1 MKTGS
6 KAKLQAQFNG
16 VSSPS
21 EMGTTGLI
29 AWVLAG
35 EQFNRWDRY
44 KVAKKVIKS
53 RCNSGWDMCKL
64 IALFDR
70 AILAAA
76 EQHGINMERFKCAT
90 APKANKVAKPV
101 VGQPIDVRG
110 TPCKVTRV
118 YACGTLECEAIHGS
132 GFFRM
137 TGLGF

>member
-76 EQHGINMERFKCAT
+76 EQHGINMERFKRAT
-90 APKANKVAKPV
+90 APKANKVATV
-101 VGQPIDVRG
+101 EN
-110 TPCKVTRV
+110 RV
-118 YACGTLECEAIHGS
+118 NAKLQGLSQAIKALKLPTVQ
-132 GFFRM
+132 RV
-137 TGLGF
+137 